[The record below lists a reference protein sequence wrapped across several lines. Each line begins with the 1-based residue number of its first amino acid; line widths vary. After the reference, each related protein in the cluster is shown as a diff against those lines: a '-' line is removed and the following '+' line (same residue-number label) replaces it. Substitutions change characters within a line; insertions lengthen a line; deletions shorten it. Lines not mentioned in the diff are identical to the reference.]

1 MIIGLDMGH
10 TLSGAGTG
18 ARGYVEETVKNREAG
33 NRLMAM
39 LKEKGHTVINCTVDK
54 SSNDLY
60 DRVRKANA
68 QKLDLFVSLHLN
80 AFKST
85 TSEMGVETHIY
96 NGSYSGKEANR
107 RYAQAIQTALVQDV
121 KWIDRKVK
129 ESNFYV
135 LRETVA
141 PAVLVELGFC
151 DSQGDMNK
159 WNTEKI
165 AAALFRGIT
174 GTAYVASAA
183 PVVNTGKSETFKV
196 GDRVV
201 VSKNATTYATGQ
213 NIASWVKGQ
222 TYTVQEAK
230 SDRCLLSDIVSWVFN
245 KDLTL
250 EGAPAFQP
258 YIVIVDT
265 DVLNVRT
272 GAGISYPIATTVK
285 RGQAFTIVE
294 VKDGWGK
301 LKSGAGWIS
310 LEYTKKK

>member
-1 MIIGLDMGH
+1 MIIGVDMGH

-18 ARGYVEETVKNREAG
+18 ARGYVEETVKNREVG

-68 QKLDLFVSLHLN
+68 QKLDLFISLHLN

-96 NGSYSGKEANR
+96 NGNYSGKEANR
-107 RYAQAIQTALVQDV
+107 KYAQAIHTALVQDV

-135 LRETVA
+135 VRETVA

-159 WNTEKI
+159 WNTE
-165 AAALFRGIT
+165 
-174 GTAYVASAA
+174 
-183 PVVNTGKSETFKV
+183 
-196 GDRVV
+196 
-201 VSKNATTYATGQ
+201 
-213 NIASWVKGQ
+213 
-222 TYTVQEAK
+222 
-230 SDRCLLSDIVSWVFN
+230 
-245 KDLTL
+245 
-250 EGAPAFQP
+250 
-258 YIVIVDT
+258 
-265 DVLNVRT
+265 
-272 GAGISYPIATTVK
+272 
-285 RGQAFTIVE
+285 
-294 VKDGWGK
+294 
-301 LKSGAGWIS
+301 
-310 LEYTKKK
+310 

>member
-18 ARGYVEETVKNREAG
+18 ARGYVAETVKNREVG

-96 NGSYSGKEANR
+96 NGNYSGKEANR
-107 RYAQAIQTALVQDV
+107 KYAQAIQTALVQDV

-135 LRETVA
+135 VRETVA

-174 GTAYVASAA
+174 GTAYVAPA
-183 PVVNTGKSETFKV
+183 VNTGKGGTFKV
-196 GDRVV
+196 GDKVV

-213 NIASWVKGQ
+213 AIASWVKGQ
-222 TYTVQEAK
+222 TYTVQEVK
-230 SDRCLLSDIVSWVFN
+230 SDRCLLSSIVSWVLN

-272 GAGISYPIATTVK
+272 GAGVSYPIATTVK
-285 RGQAFTIVE
+285 KGQAFTIVE
-294 VKDGWGK
+294 VKNGWGK

>member
-18 ARGYVEETVKNREAG
+18 ARGYVEETVKNREVG

-39 LKEKGHTVINCTVDK
+39 LREKGHTVINCTVDK

-68 QKLDLFVSLHLN
+68 QKLDLFISLHLN
-80 AFKST
+80 AFKPT

-96 NGSYSGKEANR
+96 NGNYSGKEANR
-107 RYAQAIQTALVQDV
+107 RYAQAIQTALVQEV

-174 GTAYVASAA
+174 GVAYTGPVA
-183 PVVNTGKSETFKV
+183 PVVNTGKGETFKV

-201 VSKNATTYATGQ
+201 ISKNATTYATGQ
-213 NIASWVKGQ
+213 EMASWVKGQ

-230 SDRCLLSDIVSWVFN
+230 SDRCLLSNIMSWVFN

-272 GAGISYPIATTVK
+272 GAGVSYPIATTVK
-285 RGQAFTIVE
+285 KGQAFTIVE

>member
-18 ARGYVEETVKNREAG
+18 ARGYVAETVKNREVG

-96 NGSYSGKEANR
+96 NGNYSGKEANR
-107 RYAQAIQTALVQDV
+107 KYAQAIQTALVQDV

-135 LRETVA
+135 VRETVA

-174 GTAYVASAA
+174 GTAYVA
-183 PVVNTGKSETFKV
+183 PVVDTGKGGTFKV

-213 NIASWVKGQ
+213 AIASWVKGQ
-222 TYTVQEAK
+222 TYTVQEVK
-230 SDRCLLSDIVSWVFN
+230 SDRCLLSSIVSWVFN

-272 GAGISYPIATTVK
+272 GAGVSYPIATTVK
-285 RGQAFTIVE
+285 KGQAFTIVE
-294 VKDGWGK
+294 VKNGWGK

>member
-96 NGSYSGKEANR
+96 NGNYSGKEANR

-165 AAALFRGIT
+165 AAALFRGVT

-183 PVVNTGKSETFKV
+183 PVVNTGKGETFKV

-201 VSKNATTYATGQ
+201 ISKNATTYATGQ
-213 NIASWVKGQ
+213 EMASWVKGQ
-222 TYTVQEAK
+222 TYTVQEVK

-272 GAGISYPIATTVK
+272 GAGVSYPIATTVK
-285 RGQAFTIVE
+285 KGQAFTIVE

>member
-18 ARGYVEETVKNREAG
+18 ARGYVEETVKNREVG

-39 LKEKGHTVINCTVDK
+39 LREKGHTVINCTVDK

-80 AFKST
+80 AFKLT

-96 NGSYSGKEANR
+96 NGNYSGKEANR
-107 RYAQAIQTALVQDV
+107 KRAQAIQTALVQDV

-135 LRETVA
+135 IRETMA

-174 GTAYVASAA
+174 GVAYTGPAA
-183 PVVNTGKSETFKV
+183 PVVNTGKGETFKA

-201 VSKNATTYATGQ
+201 ISKNATTYATGQ
-213 NIASWVKGQ
+213 EMASWVKGQ

-230 SDRCLLSDIVSWVFN
+230 SDRCLLSSIVSWVFN
-245 KDLTL
+245 KDLAL

-272 GAGISYPIATTVK
+272 GAGVSYPIATTVK
-285 RGQAFTIVE
+285 KGQAFTIVE